1 MALPSAVAEEG
12 VRKVFSYISTKVEDK
27 ASRADT
33 IARLEIALARL
44 DIALEKTGRI
54 PVIYVSLLRSRKD
67 IKGVYME
74 GTELLNKHKK
84 PQNENDGHVV
94 VRSSSYLQWIADR
107 AANFSISSLVGLGKE
122 KKEARG
128 TLFISLRL
136 RISEDTNIIGM
147 SIKCIQRL
155 TSQFKLVA
163 ECAIGELTL
172 LPNLQDTFHSY
183 VLPPS
188 SINEICAFY
197 TEFLRPDPICC
208 NGNSCGTLA
217 SKSSIEIPEPVTRI
231 YFSCYNSAPKNNLRN
246 APLVLHGVF
255 APHVSW
261 YSNDVIRI
269 EFGGKREWRNGSV
282 QQLEEIA
289 RSDALDYLVH
299 EPEPTDYA
307 LYWFSPHGIALVTL
321 RAMPRPSRRVEVS
334 AAPIIIARS
343 QSDLLATTAT
353 CKAATQIAGLTI
365 SQVKTGADSESQQRQ
380 TRFYRKA
387 YNEQFSGV
395 TTEQEPESSTNT
407 PEWVASVLNASFEI
421 ARIVQGPGVP
431 HPWISCCI
439 GHTFDSQLKAL
450 LT

>member
-1 MALPSAVAEEG
+1 MALPSAVVEEG
-12 VRKVFSYISTKVEDK
+12 VSTVFSYISTKVEDK

-54 PVIYVSLLRSRKD
+54 PITYVSLLRSRKD

-122 KKEARG
+122 KLSSSVAQKFERYADWAEKFVAEVESGCPLRLDTFRYPFLKHLLEG
-128 TLFISLRL
+128 KSLRCEIVKNPSHSLSLDLHPVIVEGRGVEVILLYQYNDLRKLGEHFSVVMNL
-136 RISEDTNIIGM
+136 RISEDTDIIGT

-163 ECAIGELTL
+163 ESAIGELTL

-188 SINEICAFY
+188 YIKEKYGHLTDLI
-197 TEFLRPDPICC
+197 RPDPICC

-217 SKSSIEIPEPVTRI
+217 KNSSIEIPEPVI
-231 YFSCYNSAPKNNLRN
+231 LVYFSCCISAPKNSLRN
-246 APLVLHGVF
+246 APLVLDGIFV
-255 APHVSW
+255 PHVSL
-261 YSNDVIRI
+261 YSNDEMIRI
-269 EFGGKREWRNGSV
+269 QYGGKQEKRSGGSV

-307 LYWFSPHGIALVTL
+307 LCWLSTHGVAFVTL
-321 RAMPRPSRRVEVS
+321 KAMPRPSRRVS
-334 AAPIIIARS
+334 
-343 QSDLLATTAT
+343 
-353 CKAATQIAGLTI
+353 K
-365 SQVKTGADSESQQRQ
+365 
-380 TRFYRKA
+380 RK
-387 YNEQFSGV
+387 
-395 TTEQEPESSTNT
+395 
-407 PEWVASVLNASFEI
+407 
-421 ARIVQGPGVP
+421 R
-431 HPWISCCI
+431 
-439 GHTFDSQLKAL
+439 
-450 LT
+450 

>member
-44 DIALEKTGRI
+44 GIALEKTGRI
-54 PVIYVSLLRSRKD
+54 PITYVSLLRSRKD

-84 PQNENDGHVV
+84 PQDENDGHVV
-94 VRSSSYLQWIADR
+94 VRSSSYFQWIADR

-122 KKEARG
+122 KLSSSVAQKFERYADWAEKFVAEVESGCPLRLDTFRYPFLKHLLEG
-128 TLFISLRL
+128 KSLRCQIVKNPSHSLSLDLQPLIVEGRGVEVILRYEYNDLRKLEERFFINLSL
-136 RISEDTNIIGM
+136 RISEDTDIIGM

-163 ECAIGELTL
+163 ESAIGELTL

-183 VLPPS
+183 VRPPS
-188 SINEICAFY
+188 SIKEKYGRLTDLI
-197 TEFLRPDPICC
+197 RPDPICC

-217 SKSSIEIPEPVTRI
+217 KKSSIEIPEPVI
-231 YFSCYNSAPKNNLRN
+231 LVYFGCCISAPKNSLRN
-246 APLVLHGVF
+246 APLSLTGIFV
-255 APHVSW
+255 PHFPSF
-261 YSNDVIRI
+261 SNDEISI
-269 EFGGKREWRNGSV
+269 EYGGKKERKNGGSV

-307 LYWFSPHGIALVTL
+307 LRWLSTHGYAVVTL
-321 RAMPRPSRRVEVS
+321 KAMPRLSRRVSKRE
-334 AAPIIIARS
+334 R
-343 QSDLLATTAT
+343 
-353 CKAATQIAGLTI
+353 
-365 SQVKTGADSESQQRQ
+365 
-380 TRFYRKA
+380 
-387 YNEQFSGV
+387 
-395 TTEQEPESSTNT
+395 
-407 PEWVASVLNASFEI
+407 
-421 ARIVQGPGVP
+421 
-431 HPWISCCI
+431 
-439 GHTFDSQLKAL
+439 
-450 LT
+450 